1 MEFYILDDKNL
12 NRIGII
18 DNPISFIWN
27 NKFFTAG
34 DFSIEV
40 PETQKYISL
49 LKKNRFI
56 KRVDVKNEIAIIET
70 ITNTEDENGNAKIIV
85 AGKFAQSL
93 LGRRVVWNKTL
104 LNGNF
109 ISELRRLINE
119 NAIDPEIENR
129 KLASTKEVVSKTG
142 NQIINNKYGNPNLI
156 SISGDY
162 YISQIKINENETYK
176 NYSSDVERYYL
187 KPKQEAIIKFS
198 DDISLQID
206 DSFVWAVGNLIKN
219 PNTNAIDT
227 IEQKGNSFV
236 KKQRNLYIQNFYDW
250 LKNYL
255 YTNRKVWKNIVIERE
270 FLPAGDEF
278 KIFKLPIKGIV
289 ASEPFANKI
298 TTFSQKPEGRKTG
311 IWCEEDLLCIKVKSS
326 NFGLWTGLKDTEVVI
341 TVKKNGKTMFVT
353 RGYLQ
358 TVQNDQE
365 NDGKIRFGN
374 EKTNTWFE
382 LYLLVGWTV
391 NVYSPHSYY
400 TKEWN
405 STPYNE
411 NDLIKGCVV
420 AELQTKEIPIN
431 IEIKTIYEFSN
442 AQNFSL
448 YQNSELANA
457 TMFISFEK
465 ELAGTSFLKLEN
477 NPIETD
483 QTIYEIL
490 NGENLQEYVEK
501 LLQKNNLGLQ
511 FLLNENEKTIY
522 IHFHS
527 GINRTEAQKEN
538 KQIIF
543 SKNLDNLN
551 SYEINESTQGKYN
564 VARCYGK
571 DNNDTE
577 IWTQAGAGAGLSR
590 REVFKDVSEMSD
602 VGTADYTQSLVNS
615 GELELN
621 GFTIAI
627 GTEIKLNNYKYRQHF
642 NLGDI
647 ITIKINDLNLSYNIR
662 IIEVCETFD
671 SNGYKISLI
680 LGE

>member
-18 DNPISFIWN
+18 DNPISYIWN

-49 LKKNRFI
+49 FKKNRFI
-56 KRVDVKNEIAIIET
+56 KRVDVENEIAIIET
-70 ITNTEDENGNAKIIV
+70 ISNSKDENGNAKIII
-85 AGKFAQSL
+85 AGTFAQSL

-109 ISELRRLINE
+109 ISEIRRIINE

-129 KLASTKEVVSKTG
+129 KLASLKEIVSKTG
-142 NQIINNKYGNPNLI
+142 NEIINNNYGNPNLI
-156 SISGDY
+156 SISGNY
-162 YISQIKINENETYK
+162 KIEQSKINEPKMSYSDSTIFPEK
-176 NYSSDVERYYL
+176 N
-187 KPKQEAIIKFS
+187 AIIKFS
-198 DDISLQID
+198 DDISFQID
-206 DSFVWAVGNLIKN
+206 DSFVWAVGSLIKN

-227 IEQKGNSFV
+227 IEQSGNIFV
-236 KKQRNLYIQNFYDW
+236 KKQRNLYIKDFKIW
-250 LKNYL
+250 LEDYL
-255 YTNRKVWKNIVIERE
+255 SSTFEIYKNIVIEQE
-270 FLPAGDEF
+270 TIDYEYF
-278 KIFKLPIKGIV
+278 KIFKIPITGILK
-289 ASEPFANKI
+289 SEPFCDSMISFA
-298 TTFSQKPEGRKTG
+298 QKPTNKQIG
-311 IWCEEDLLCIKVKSS
+311 IWCEQDFLCIKLHGRNPTWIK
-326 NFGLWTGLKDTEVVI
+326 NFD
-341 TVKKNGKTMFVT
+341 F
-353 RGYLQ
+353 Q
-358 TVQNDQE
+358 
-365 NDGKIRFGN
+365 KIRLKVYN
-374 EKTNTWFE
+374 ENKVMYNGQGFFNTKNYPEVKFTSLDEKEESLFWFE
-382 LYLLVGWTV
+382 LYNFVGYTV
-391 NVYSPHSYY
+391 DYWFPDLKQYEGITDVLQMQP
-400 TKEWN
+400 
-405 STPYNE
+405 TPG
-411 NDLIKGCVV
+411 LFFAKGSVI

-431 IEIKTIYEFSN
+431 VEIKTISNYSN
-442 AQNFSL
+442 ATKFGL
-448 YQNSELANA
+448 YQNTELANA
-457 TMFISFEK
+457 TMFLSFEK
-465 ELAGTSFLKLEN
+465 GIAGSSFLKLEE
-477 NPIETD
+477 NPLETT

-522 IHFHS
+522 VHFHL
-527 GINRTEAQKEN
+527 GLNRTENQKEN

-543 SKNLDNLN
+543 SKNLDNLI

-571 DNNDTE
+571 DNNDSE

-602 VGTADYTQSLVNS
+602 VGTADYTQALVNS

-627 GTEIKLNNYKYRQHF
+627 GTEIELNNYKYRQHF

>member
-70 ITNTEDENGNAKIIV
+70 ISNSKDENGNAKIII
-85 AGKFAQSL
+85 AGTFAQSL

-129 KLASTKEVVSKTG
+129 KLASIKEVVSKTG
-142 NQIINNKYGNPNLI
+142 NQIINNNYGNPNLI

-162 YISQIKINENETYK
+162 FISQIKINENETYK
-176 NYSSDVERYYL
+176 EYSSGPELFYL
-187 KPKQEAIIKFS
+187 KPKQEAIINFS

-206 DSFVWAVGNLIKN
+206 DSFVWAVGTLIKN

-250 LKNYL
+250 LENYL
-255 YTNRKVWKNIVIERE
+255 FTNREVWKNIVIERDFVTDYE
-270 FLPAGDEF
+270 FFKVF
-278 KIFKLPIKGIV
+278 KIPIQGIV
-289 ASEPFANKI
+289 ANEPFANKI

-311 IWCEEDLLCIKVKSS
+311 IWCEENFLCIKVKES
-326 NFGLWTGLKDTEVVI
+326 NYSLWTGLSDTEANI
-341 TVKKNGKTMFVT
+341 IVKRNGIAIFVLK
-353 RGYLQ
+353 GNHLI
-358 TVQNDQE
+358 VQNSPE
-365 NDGKIRFGN
+365 ESSKIRFGQ
-374 EKTNTWFE
+374 EITDTWFE
-382 LYLLVGWTV
+382 LYLLIGWTV
-391 NVYSPHSYY
+391 TVQCPHSYY
-400 TKEWN
+400 DKEWN
-405 STPYNE
+405 SKPYDE

-420 AELQTKEIPIN
+420 AEIQTKEIPIKV
-431 IEIKTIYEFSN
+431 EIKTIYEFSN

-448 YQNSELANA
+448 YQNLELSNA

-465 ELAGTSFLKLEN
+465 ELAGNSFLKLEN

-483 QTIYEIL
+483 KTIYEIL
-490 NGENLQEYVEK
+490 NGENLQEYIEK
-501 LLQKNNLGLQ
+501 FLQKNNLGLQ

-522 IHFHS
+522 VHFHS
-527 GINRTEAQKEN
+527 GLNRTENQKEN

-543 SKNLDNLN
+543 SKNLDNLI

-571 DNNDTE
+571 DNNDSE
-577 IWTQAGAGAGLSR
+577 VWTQAGAGAGLSR
-590 REVFKDVSEMSD
+590 REIFKDVSEMAD
-602 VGTADYTQSLVNS
+602 VGTADYTQALVNS

-627 GTEIKLNNYKYRQHF
+627 GTEIELNNYKYRQHF